1 MTKDN
6 ILKNKLLLMKRQP
19 GEPLDC
25 LLPLNTLVL
34 SDNSKNVESAFIE
47 PKIKKCNTNYV
58 ITDTSGKYYQKYAK
72 FLECNGYTVRKLDF
86 NDMNDSYM
94 YNPIEYL
101 RTEADFFT
109 ITRILKN
116 TFFTGEDNFFFENL
130 KYLTKEVLLCAVISY
145 VAIHEPDPAK
155 RNFARVY
162 ELIASVKSD
171 SDKDDFKQAFEGV
184 KAFEPYSFAAAQYEQ
199 FCQLATEKTRD
210 SVITELLSQMSLFKA
225 PNIKA
230 LTAIDE
236 LDLHDF
242 EDKKLAIFICI
253 PCENTTYNFLALML
267 YTQIYRLLEKYV
279 SNSCPGHHP
288 PRNCQFI
295 MDKFPDIGRFE
306 LLAEMMSVGQ
316 KDGIICSIICE
327 SIEQLAD
334 IYEKEI
340 NAIVSNCPVKILL
353 HTASETT
360 AEWAADVLCEGEINA
375 SQLMHMPENE
385 YIANIQY
392 AYRKFLKCDTDL

>member
-25 LLPLNTLVL
+25 ILPLNTLVL
-34 SDNSKNVESAFIE
+34 SDNPKNVENAFIE
-47 PKIKKCNTNYV
+47 PKIKECSANYV
-58 ITDTSGKYYQKYAK
+58 ITDVSGKYYQKYAK
-72 FLECNGYTVRKLDF
+72 FLEGNGYTVRKLDL

-101 RTEADFFT
+101 KTEADFFT
-109 ITRILKN
+109 IARILEN
-116 TFFTGEDNFFFENL
+116 TFFADEDNFFFENP
-130 KYLTKEVLLCAVISY
+130 KEALLCAVISY
-145 VAIHEPDPAK
+145 AAIHEPDPAK

-162 ELIASVKSD
+162 ELIASAKSD
-171 SDKDDFKQAFEGV
+171 SDKDDLKQAFESV
-184 KAFEPYSFAAAQYEQ
+184 KTSDPYSFAAAQYEQ

-225 PNIKA
+225 PNIRA

-236 LDLHDF
+236 LNLHDF
-242 EDKKLAIFICI
+242 KDKKMAVFIGI
-253 PCENTTYNFLALML
+253 PCEDTTYNFLALML

-279 SNSCPGHHP
+279 SNSCPGHHL

-306 LLAEMMSVGQ
+306 LFVEMMCVGQ

-334 IYEKEI
+334 IYEKEL
-340 NAIVSNCPVKILL
+340 NVIVSNCPVKILL
-353 HTASETT
+353 DTVSEAT
-360 AEWAADVLCEGEINA
+360 AEWAAGVLCEEEINA
-375 SQLMHMPENE
+375 SQLMCMPENE
-385 YIANIQY
+385 CVANIQH
-392 AYRKFLKCDTDL
+392 AYRKFLKCNTDL

>member
-6 ILKNKLLLMKRQP
+6 ILKNKLQLMKRQL
-19 GEPLDC
+19 GGPLDC

-34 SDNSKNVESAFIE
+34 SDNPKNVESAFIE
-47 PKIKKCNTNYV
+47 PKIKECNTNYV

-72 FLECNGYTVRKLDF
+72 FLEGNGYTVRKLDF
-86 NDMNDSYM
+86 NDMNDSCM

-116 TFFTGEDNFFFENL
+116 TFFTGEDNFFFE
-130 KYLTKEVLLCAVISY
+130 KTKEALLRAVISY

-162 ELIASVKSD
+162 ELIASAKSD

-210 SVITELLSQMSLFKA
+210 SDITELLSQMSLFKA

-253 PCENTTYNFLALML
+253 PCEDTTYNFLALML
-267 YTQIYRLLEKYV
+267 YTQIYRLLEKYI
-279 SNSCPGHHP
+279 SDSCPEHSL

-295 MDKFPDIGRFE
+295 MDKFPDIGKFE
-306 LLAEMMSVGQ
+306 LLAEMMYVGQ

-327 SIEQLAD
+327 SIEQLTD
-334 IYEKEI
+334 IYEKEF
-340 NAIVSNCPVKILL
+340 NVIVSNCPVKILL